1 MTARSN
7 GACGPGA
14 HPGNAAVVHVIG
26 GSGGEGAPVGGRR
39 GSEVAAEVEPEV
51 VGAAEAAAP
60 RYLLD
65 GERAVLEQLAGD
77 VQALGGQPAQRR
89 GAGFG
94 EEPAGEEPLG
104 RRCGWRAGARRA
116 GRAKA
121 DLGPGPG
128 GRPRRF
134 RPPPGAASW
143 TAGRGA

>member
-14 HPGNAAVVHVIG
+14 HPGNAAVLHVIG

-60 RYLLD
+60 RYLFD
-65 GERAVLEQLAGD
+65 GERAVLQQLAGD

-89 GAGFG
+89 G
-94 EEPAGEEPLG
+94 PAFPDE
-104 RRCGWRAGARRA
+104 
-116 GRAKA
+116 
-121 DLGPGPG
+121 
-128 GRPRRF
+128 
-134 RPPPGAASW
+134 PPPR
-143 TAGRGA
+143 T